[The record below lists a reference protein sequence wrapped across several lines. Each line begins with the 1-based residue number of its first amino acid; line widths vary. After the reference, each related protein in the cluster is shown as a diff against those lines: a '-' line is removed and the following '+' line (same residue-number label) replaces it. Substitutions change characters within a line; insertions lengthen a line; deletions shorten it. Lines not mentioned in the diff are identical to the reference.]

1 MNDIKLTIG
10 IPSIPSRVRV
20 GLEPLLAKLQLQIR
34 ERKDVEILSILDNK
48 KMSIGR
54 KRQALFQLAQ
64 GKYSCI
70 LDDDDDIFPNFIE
83 EIMSAIE
90 NNDVDVI
97 TYEQE
102 ADIDGKILYVIPSIH
117 NVEKENTSPT
127 YDDETSRW
135 IIKRRPWHWCCWKNS
150 INIKSYFSNSNWGED
165 GLFAKMATSFAK
177 TEFFIPKP
185 LVKYIFR
192 QSSTSA
198 PYKTPTE
205 DLSKPVNLILSH
217 LEENIR

>member
-10 IPSIPSRVRV
+10 IPSIPSRMRMR
-20 GLEPLLAKLQLQIR
+20 LEPLFAKLQSQIG

-48 KMSIGR
+48 AMTIGR

-70 LDDDDDIFPNFIE
+70 LDDDDDIYPNFIE
-83 EIMSAIE
+83 EVLSVIE
-90 NNDVDVI
+90 KNDVDVI

-117 NVEKENTSPT
+117 YVDEETTSPIF
-127 YDDETSRW
+127 EVKTSRW

-150 INIKSYFSNSNWGED
+150 INKKSFFSNSNWGED
-165 GLFAKMATSFAK
+165 GLFAEMATSLAK

-192 QSSTSA
+192 QSETSA

-205 DLSKPVNLILSH
+205 DLMRPVNLRLLH
-217 LEENIR
+217 TEENTQ